1 MNCQWNLVRRV
12 RVDLLWVSPVL
23 SFPVKV
29 DPLHIGDIKPRGTLL
44 ALSLHFTLLPTLAA
58 AAAGHGL
65 VPPLEPDVRSS
76 IHNALPD
83 LPDPDRLVRNGG
95 IILRLVLAVVIVVI
109 IHSSFFIHCCGSL
122 IPKIS
127 TNGICMDHCIL

>member
-1 MNCQWNLVRRV
+1 MNCQRNLVSRV
-12 RVDLLWVSPVL
+12 RVHLLWVPPVL
-23 SFPVKV
+23 PLPVEV
-29 DPLHIGDIKPRGTLL
+29 DTLHIGDIKPRGTLL
-44 ALSLHFTLLPTLAA
+44 ALSLHLSLLLTL

-65 VPPLEPDVRSS
+65 VPPLELNVRSG

-83 LPDPDRLVRNGG
+83 LPDPDRFVRNGG